1 MRYWQ
6 YIDADGKLITE
17 KCSGGIAGA
26 NEVGQEVYEAE
37 HPPLVGPPRPG
48 PQLDRL
54 IDLLRRKGLIEPDE
68 LTN

>member
-1 MRYWQ
+1 MRYFQ

-26 NEVGQEVYEAE
+26 NEVGQEVYDAE
-37 HPPLVGPPRPG
+37 HPPVPLPPPG
-48 PQLDRL
+48 PQLDQL
-54 IDLLRRKGLIEPDE
+54 IDLLKLKGLITPDE